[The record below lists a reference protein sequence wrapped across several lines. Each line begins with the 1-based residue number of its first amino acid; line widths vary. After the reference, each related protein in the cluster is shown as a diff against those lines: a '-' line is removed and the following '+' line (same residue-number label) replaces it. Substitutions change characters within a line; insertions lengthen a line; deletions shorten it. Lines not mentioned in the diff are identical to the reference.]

1 MAELHEVTIKQSETP
16 VEGPEVPETEV
27 LEETEAGISVTNEEA
42 QGVDPHPDELEVER
56 PDWLPDKFDNP
67 EAMAEAY
74 KNLEEKIGDPKP
86 TEPEADG
93 GPVSAEALTKFTD
106 EFATN
111 GELSEDSFTELEG
124 MGLSRDL
131 VTAFIQG
138 QQAQQNAQLN
148 EMYSLAGGQE
158 AYNGMLEWAQ
168 GAMSPEEIT
177 AYNEAVE
184 SGDAER
190 ASMAIK
196 GLVAQHS
203 NVEGRAP
210 NLLSS
215 EPVGPGG
222 PAPYESIAQMTED
235 MKTDAYKS
243 DPAFRAKVAGRLAIS
258 DIMG

>member
-42 QGVDPHPDELEVER
+42 QGANPDPDELEVER

>member
-42 QGVDPHPDELEVER
+42 QGANPDPDELEVER

-74 KNLEEKIGDPKP
+74 KNLEEKIGT
-86 TEPEADG
+86 TEEADSQADA
-93 GPVSAEALTKFTD
+93 GPVSAEALTKFTE
-106 EFATN
+106 EFSTS
-111 GELSEDSFTELEG
+111 GELSENSFKELEG

-138 QQAQQNAQLN
+138 QQAQQQAQLN

-158 AYNGMLEWAQ
+158 GYNAMIEWAQ
-168 GAMSPEEIT
+168 GSMSSEET
-177 AYNEAVE
+177 STYNDAVQ
-184 SGDAER
+184 SGDPER
-190 ASMAIK
+190 AAMAIK
-196 GLVAQHS
+196 GLVAQYS
-203 NVEGRAP
+203 NSEGSRP

-222 PAPYESIAQMTED
+222 PAPYESIAQMTAD
-235 MKTDAYKS
+235 MKTDEYKS

>member
-1 MAELHEVTIKQSETP
+1 MADIHEVTIKQPETP
-16 VEGPEVPETEV
+16 AEGPEIPETQV
-27 LEETEAGISVTNEEA
+27 LEETDRGVSVTNEEA
-42 QGVDPHPDELEVER
+42 QSQDPDPNELEVER

-74 KNLEEKIGDPKP
+74 KNLEEKIGQPKP

-93 GPVSAEALTKFTD
+93 GPVSAEALTKFTE

-138 QQAQQNAQLN
+138 QQAQQQTQLN

-168 GAMSPEEIT
+168 ESMSPEEIIT
-177 AYNEAVE
+177 YNEAVE
-184 SGDAER
+184 SGDTER

-196 GLVAQHS
+196 GLVAQYS
-203 NVEGRAP
+203 NVEGKAP

-222 PAPYESIAQMTED
+222 PAPYESIEQMTAD
-235 MKTDAYKS
+235 MKTDEYKS